1 MKTFFIED
9 FLVVSLNQTVNVT
22 SSSSDSDSNVLKLS
36 YIVIGILVGV
46 ILGGCFLV
54 YCLCFHQAINKRKI
68 HTLVRE
74 TNIEGEKV

>member
-1 MKTFFIED
+1 MKMRSFD
-9 FLVVSLNQTVNVT
+9 DLMLVALNQTVNAT
-22 SSSSDSDSNVLKLS
+22 SSSDSNSNVLKLS
-36 YIVIGILVGV
+36 YIVIGIIVGV